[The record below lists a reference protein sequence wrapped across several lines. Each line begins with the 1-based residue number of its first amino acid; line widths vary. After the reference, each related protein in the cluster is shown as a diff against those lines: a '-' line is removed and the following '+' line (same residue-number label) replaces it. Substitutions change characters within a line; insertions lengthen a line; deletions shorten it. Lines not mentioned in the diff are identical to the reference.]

1 MNHLFRIIIADDH
14 QLLIEGLMTVIKEME
29 EIEVLTSVNN
39 GVDLMTEVEIH
50 HPDLVILDLNMPGPD
65 GLSVLKDLKKFFA
78 QVKVFVLTNYNQP
91 ELISQVKKLG
101 ADGFMVKNSSSSELK
116 KTLRTILAGGNSFP
130 VEQTDE
136 INFNSIFFDDFLK
149 KHNLTK
155 REVGIIKM
163 ICNEMSSKE
172 IASTLFLSE
181 LTIKTHRRNIMR
193 KLELKSVAG
202 LMNFAKEN
210 NIM

>member
-1 MNHLFRIIIADDH
+1 MKHLFRIIIADDH

-29 EIEVLTSVNN
+29 EIEVVTSVNN

-116 KTLRTILAGGNSFP
+116 KTLRTILGGGNSFP

>member
-1 MNHLFRIIIADDH
+1 MKHLFRIIIADDH

-136 INFNSIFFDDFLK
+136 INSNSIFFDDFLK

>member
-1 MNHLFRIIIADDH
+1 MKHLFRIIIADDH

-91 ELISQVKKLG
+91 ELINQVKKLG

-136 INFNSIFFDDFLK
+136 INSNSIFFDDFLK